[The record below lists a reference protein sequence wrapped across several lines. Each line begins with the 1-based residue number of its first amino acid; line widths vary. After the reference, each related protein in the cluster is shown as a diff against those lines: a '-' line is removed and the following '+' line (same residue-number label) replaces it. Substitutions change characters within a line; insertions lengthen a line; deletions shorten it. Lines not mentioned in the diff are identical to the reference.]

1 MTLPLDLILY
11 IVIAVVLVIWLKNT
25 LGTRHGEERE
35 RPNPFDPANQPP
47 PAVKNADKAM
57 PHLDIPDS
65 ALRPAPKATRIE
77 DLPRNTTNAITDQQV
92 DDACRIDGTFNL
104 PGFVRNAQEAY
115 AIILESYADDDMDA
129 LTDLTMPAI
138 AKQFKALITDRQ
150 TQGRRLNIEVQGVRA
165 CHIAALRLQGSVAE
179 IDLEIVAD
187 ALLQEYDRDG
197 VLQGGHPDK
206 TTELRDKWTFRRDLG
221 QRDPTWRVSAIHDEI
236 GA

>member
-11 IVIAVVLVIWLKNT
+11 IVIAAVLVIWLKNT

-35 RPNPFDPANQPP
+35 RPNPFNPANQPP
-47 PAVKNADKAM
+47 PAAKNADKAM

-65 ALRPAPKATRIE
+65 ALNPGAKTVRVE
-77 DLPRNTTNAITDQQV
+77 DLPRNTTTALTDQQV
-92 DDACRIDGTFNL
+92 NDACRIDETFNL

-129 LTDLTMPAI
+129 LTDLTTPGI
-138 AKQFKALITDRQ
+138 ARQFKALITDRQ

-165 CHIAALRLQGSVAE
+165 CHIAALRLQGSIAD

-187 ALLQEYDRDG
+187 ALMQEYDRDG
-197 VLQGGHPDK
+197 ILRGGHPDK
-206 TTELRDKWTFRRDLG
+206 TTELRDKWTFSRDLS